1 MTVQKDPEGTEI
13 RHLAESAV
21 FEDQN
26 LLEIGCGEGR
36 LTWRVAPL
44 SGRLIGIDPQADAL
58 RVATAECPAELRETV
73 KFVLASA
80 LDLPFPH
87 ETFDIA
93 ILSWSF

>member
-13 RHLAESAV
+13 KRLMEFAV
-21 FEDQN
+21 FAGQN
-26 LLEIGCGEGR
+26 VLEIGCGEGR

-44 SGRLIGIDPQADAL
+44 CSRLTGIDPQADAL
-58 RVATAECPAELRETV
+58 RVAAVERPDNLRETV
-73 KFVLASA
+73 RLVRASA

-87 ETFDIA
+87 ETFDIV

>member
-13 RHLAESAV
+13 RHLAGSSV

-44 SGRLIGIDPQADAL
+44 SGRLTGIDPQADAL
-58 RVATAECPAELRETV
+58 RVAAAECPAELRETV
-73 KFVLASA
+73 KFVRASA

>member
-13 RHLAESAV
+13 HHLGEAAA
-21 FEDQN
+21 FANQN
-26 LLEIGCGEGR
+26 VLEIGCGEGR

-44 SGRLIGIDPQADAL
+44 CGRLTGIDPEADAL
-58 RVATAECPAELRETV
+58 RVASVERPDNLRKTV
-73 KFVLASA
+73 RFVRASA

-87 ETFDIA
+87 ETFDMA